1 MSRRKVRKIR
11 RRGPTVFNRNTR
23 RKKILKN
30 IATVVFAL
38 MIIPAGFFAAKY
50 ILEGVE
56 KTPADTSR
64 PGATGTTTA
73 SGPAAT
79 TTQKDT
85 GDKNSAGGIR
95 AFYLTLSQLRDSS
108 LDSLLSAASQAGFNA
123 AVFDLKDAKGALNYK
138 SQTDF
143 AKRSRA
149 ITDNALTIE
158 QLKALIQKFFDK
170 NITPIPRLYAFRD
183 HTSPHHLP
191 TAKITVESYPSYT
204 WLDDYKEKG
213 GKPWL
218 NPYAPDAHSYIIGLA
233 EELAET
239 GFKSIMLDGVQ
250 FPNQTAQ
257 ADYGDSELRSL
268 SHIEVLRKFVADLGK
283 AVGEG
288 CRVMQTMPGL
298 SAFGDG
304 TEPFGGNP
312 VTLGADTVSPLLMP
326 SGFGNSLKVGE
337 TTVANP
343 LKTPYD
349 AVRLAAGQIRLRL
362 ELIDQNER
370 PAVMPWL
377 QADDYSAEQIK
388 LQIKA
393 VLEEFGQEASYIL
406 YNQKGSYDFGA
417 LAK

>member
-1 MSRRKVRKIR
+1 
-11 RRGPTVFNRNTR
+11 
-23 RKKILKN
+23 
-30 IATVVFAL
+30 
-38 MIIPAGFFAAKY
+38 
-50 ILEGVE
+50 
-56 KTPADTSR
+56 
-64 PGATGTTTA
+64 
-73 SGPAAT
+73 
-79 TTQKDT
+79 
-85 GDKNSAGGIR
+85 
-95 AFYLTLSQLRDSS
+95 
-108 LDSLLSAASQAGFNA
+108 
-123 AVFDLKDAKGALNYK
+123 
-138 SQTDF
+138 
-143 AKRSRA
+143 
-149 ITDNALTIE
+149 
-158 QLKALIQKFFDK
+158 
-170 NITPIPRLYAFRD
+170 
-183 HTSPHHLP
+183 
-191 TAKITVESYPSYT
+191 
-204 WLDDYKEKG
+204 
-213 GKPWL
+213 
-218 NPYAPDAHSYIIGLA
+218 
-233 EELAET
+233 
-239 GFKSIMLDGVQ
+239 MLDGVQ

-406 YNQKGSYDFGA
+406 YNQKQLRFRCSGQVTGDNHDKTNGR
-417 LAK
+417 